1 MDLTTKQTEGYAK
14 IRKTLFSVDQLTI
27 EATGSVIQFDQMVHN
42 LKKDFIVKLIKVDTD
57 PELCLQ
63 RVKARDQQN
72 HIPVSDKQVIDINK
86 ISAQRTFDFDLIVPN
101 NSQTDNELLEELS
114 QLK

>member
-1 MDLTTKQTEGYAK
+1 
-14 IRKTLFSVDQLTI
+14 
-27 EATGSVIQFDQMVHN
+27 
-42 LKKDFIVKLIKVDTD
+42 LK
-57 PELCLQ
+57 

-86 ISAQRTFDFDLIVPN
+86 ISAQRTFDFDLIVAN